1 MSEITIEKEEN
12 FKELN
17 KDDKL
22 ELASLIS
29 KWWTKW
35 HENRQSQLDTAQRI
49 QKLISLNQNDRNEK
63 KKWKSNIKENKIY
76 TTWDSMKSGMWKE
89 IWSNESQMFD
99 VVAVSK
105 EYEEAAQL
113 QKEAIC
119 HSLKKMNAGVQYDIA
134 VDNWGIYGD
143 FIFKTDWKKHIKK
156 VSRFN
161 QFRGFEEIELPI
173 YENANIEAIN
183 PMFFVWDVTKYK
195 FGKNETWDS
204 CPKIFKRFENIENI
218 KNNPQYNLTKEELD
232 ELDSE
237 ETTTS
242 VDCESDRQ
250 LADLSK
256 YGEMYEVLY
265 FHGDLK
271 FNGVRYKNIVAEV
284 LARKYIIRF
293 EQNPIY
299 INPFVVGFTEI
310 DPYTKR
316 GISPLK
322 CILDMAKAKEEKIN
336 QASDM
341 ATLNANPPYWVSD
354 AFLKEKYKDGTIEYE
369 PGKCLEYE
377 NSYQGGF
384 PQAVKFDASGIKE
397 IVSILANDISDTSSI
412 NANAMGNVEQGKRLA
427 TDLYLAKHGTESRTA
442 MKLDKIYQ
450 INLNVIENIAELLAM
465 FKDGSEF
472 ILSKEKGKYVE
483 IEITNAIRQ
492 GNYQYY
498 YEDRNALIDRRAKF
512 QEAFQMLN
520 ASANN
525 PELFSRIDWLEAL
538 KTGLEMVGFD
548 NADKFFK
555 EPSEIDQA
563 VDVIKQLPQEY
574 QQAIIQ
580 NIQPMLQQAQMMMQ
594 EQKGAK
600 NEQA

>member
-119 HSLKKMNAGVQYDIA
+119 YSLKKMNAGVQYDIA

-271 FNGVRYKNIVAEV
+271 FKGVRYKNIVAEV

-354 AFLKEKYKDGTIEYE
+354 AFLKEKYKDGVIEYE

-384 PQAVKFDASGIKE
+384 PK
-397 IVSILANDISDTSSI
+397 LSSL
-412 NANAMGNVEQGKRLA
+412 MQ
-427 TDLYLAKHGTESRTA
+427 
-442 MKLDKIYQ
+442 
-450 INLNVIENIAELLAM
+450 AEL
-465 FKDGSEF
+465 K
-472 ILSKEKGKYVE
+472 K
-483 IEITNAIRQ
+483 
-492 GNYQYY
+492 
-498 YEDRNALIDRRAKF
+498 
-512 QEAFQMLN
+512 
-520 ASANN
+520 
-525 PELFSRIDWLEAL
+525 
-538 KTGLEMVGFD
+538 
-548 NADKFFK
+548 
-555 EPSEIDQA
+555 
-563 VDVIKQLPQEY
+563 
-574 QQAIIQ
+574 
-580 NIQPMLQQAQMMMQ
+580 
-594 EQKGAK
+594 
-600 NEQA
+600 